1 MVHVVVG
8 LFIDVE
14 TGQILLAKRHPF
26 SSLAGYWEL
35 PGGAMEAGEDVQGCL
50 ERQMFQS
57 FNVNIHALSVF
68 HELQTEYDGQQFQF
82 TALFA
87 KLLDSELQPQIHEAV
102 KWVELD
108 ELLDLELVSATRE
121 IGEKLLEAIA

>member
-1 MVHVVVG
+1 MVQVVVG
-8 LFIDVE
+8 LFINVE
-14 TGQILLAKRHPF
+14 TGQILLAKRHHF

-35 PGGAMEAGEDVQGCL
+35 PGGVMEAGEDVQGCL

-57 FNVNIHALSVF
+57 FNVNIQALNPF
-68 HELQTEYDGQQFQF
+68 YELQTAYDGQHYQF

-102 KWVELD
+102 QWVGLD
-108 ELLDLELVSATRE
+108 AWLDLELVSATRE
-121 IGEKLLEAIA
+121 IGEKLLDAIA